1 VCFAA
6 KIDVAQFTI
15 TQRSDGRW
23 VVIDL
28 PDDYREGQPLP
39 PPRVG
44 DHHFETKA
52 DSEVELLRR
61 IDVAARR
68 ASRINE

>member
-1 VCFAA
+1 VCFSA
-6 KIDVAQFTI
+6 KIDVAQFTV
-15 TQRSDGRW
+15 TQGPDGRW

-28 PDDYREGQPLP
+28 PDHYREGQPLP

-44 DHHFETKA
+44 DRQFETKA
-52 DSEVELLRR
+52 AAEVELLRR